1 MDAWLDRYPRLVL
14 ALPLL
19 TALAVGVFYLRVVAH
34 FEYTPDDTYI
44 YLRTAV
50 NVVQGDGWSFN
61 PGDPSYSVTGPLW
74 AMLIAGGAAVG
85 LDPYIVAKSLDA
97 TLAAL
102 AVLAL
107 QLLVVS
113 VTEDRLLAAWAAIIT
128 TFDASLLRWAGS
140 GMETSLAVLLT
151 LLVVRYV
158 IDDEWLIAGAALGLL
173 VLARPEYALLA
184 PWLVIAT
191 RDAPWKHHLRRWA
204 APLAITIGIVGV
216 WWTTAAVWTGTFLP
230 TTIGSKAGWWFDP
243 ERTATVLIESARII
257 AATHGIPMLV
267 VIGMAFLLPRGN
279 DPARMRQW
287 RLLIGWPVVL
297 TAAYATQGVQ
307 IVSRYLAPALFLLTA
322 AMLLV
327 ISIWLDARPR
337 RLRRA
342 TALAFAVGV
351 LTIGLNTVVYESR
364 IAPHIRDF
372 TAGMQ
377 QGVKP
382 IAFWLRNHAA
392 TGDEILAPDIGMV
405 GYVSERR
412 VWDPAGLATPSLRK
426 AIEGRSYDE
435 VMQRR
440 LYRAVV
446 DPRFVIDRSRDR
458 ERLADSTLRPI
469 ITAEMPGLGV
479 TIPGVQYVTLY
490 EAIR

>member
-1 MDAWLDRYPRLVL
+1 MNAWLDRYPRLVL

-19 TALAVGVFYLRVVAH
+19 TAFAVGIFYLRVVAH

-107 QLLVVS
+107 QLLVFS
-113 VTEDRLLAAWAAIIT
+113 ATEDRLLAAWTAIIT

-151 LLVVRYV
+151 ILVVRYV
-158 IDDEWLIAGAALGLL
+158 IEDEWLIAGAALGLL
-173 VLARPEYALLA
+173 VLVRPEYALLA
-184 PWLVIAT
+184 PWIVIAT
-191 RDAPWKHHLRRWA
+191 RESPWKIHLRRWA
-204 APLAITIGIVGV
+204 APLALMTAIAGA
-216 WWTTAAVWTGTFLP
+216 WWVSAAVWTGTSLP
-230 TTIGSKAGWWFDP
+230 TTIGSKAGWWLDP
-243 ERTATVLIESARII
+243 ARTATVVVESARII
-257 AATHGIPMLV
+257 AATHGIPVLV
-267 VIGMAFLLPRGN
+267 VIGMAFMLPRDDN
-279 DPARMRQW
+279 PVRIRWW

-307 IVSRYLAPALFLLTA
+307 VVSRYLAPALYLLTA
-322 AMLLV
+322 AMLLA
-327 ISIWLDARPR
+327 ISIWLDARPG

-342 TALAFAVGV
+342 TSFAFAVGA
-351 LTIGLNTVVYESR
+351 LTIGLNTVVYEYR
-364 IAPHIRDF
+364 IAPHVREF

-377 QGVKP
+377 QGIKP

-392 TGDEILAPDIGMV
+392 PGDEVLAPDIGMV

-412 VWDPAGLATPSLRK
+412 VWDPAGLATPTLRK
-426 AIEGRSYDE
+426 AIGGRSYDE
-435 VMQRR
+435 VMQHR

>member
-1 MDAWLDRYPRLVL
+1 MDAWLERYPRLVL

-19 TALAVGVFYLRVVAH
+19 TAVAVGIFYLRVVSH

-74 AMLIAGGAAVG
+74 AMLIAGGAAAG

-102 AVLAL
+102 AILAL
-107 QLLVVS
+107 QLLVFS
-113 VTEDRLLAAWAAIIT
+113 ATEDRLLAAGAAIIM
-128 TFDASLLRWAGS
+128 TFDASLLRWAAS

-151 LLVVRYV
+151 ILVVRYV
-158 IDDEWLIAGAALGLL
+158 IDDEWLIVGAALGLL
-173 VLARPEYALLA
+173 VLVRPEYVLLA
-184 PWLVIAT
+184 PWIVIAT
-191 RDAPWKHHLRRWA
+191 RDMPWRRHLRRWS
-204 APLAITIGIVGV
+204 APLAVATAIAGV
-216 WWTTAAVWTGTFLP
+216 WWILAAIWTGTSLP
-230 TTIGSKAGWWFDP
+230 TTVGSKAGWWFDP
-243 ERTATVLIESARII
+243 DRTATVFMEGARII
-257 AATHGIPMLV
+257 AATHGIPALV
-267 VIGMAFLLPRGN
+267 VIGIAFMLRRGSN
-279 DPARMRQW
+279 PVRTRWW

-307 IVSRYLAPALFLLTA
+307 IVSRYLTPALFLLTV
-322 AMLLV
+322 AMMLA
-327 ISIWLDARPR
+327 ISIWLEARPG

-342 TALAFAVGV
+342 TAMALTAGL
-351 LTIGLNTVVYESR
+351 LTIGLNTAVYENR
-364 IAPHIRDF
+364 IVPHLREF
-372 TAGMQ
+372 TVGMQ
-377 QGVKP
+377 QGIKP
-382 IAFWLRNHAA
+382 IAFWLRNHSAPD
-392 TGDEILAPDIGMV
+392 DEVLAPDIGMI

-426 AIEGRSYDE
+426 AIEGHNYDE
-435 VMQRR
+435 VMHRR

-446 DPRFVIDRSRDR
+446 DPRFVIDRTRDR

-469 ITAEMPGLGV
+469 MTAEMPGLGV
-479 TIPGVQYVTLY
+479 TIPGLQYVTLY
-490 EAIR
+490 EAVR